1 MENLTLKEKIDRAK
15 DGRTQTWIL
24 QKMRENGVNMTDS
37 AFSRKKNGLDKFR
50 DNEIKLIEKIL
61 KVKL

>member
-24 QKMRENGVNMTDS
+24 QKMRESGVKMSDS
-37 AFSRKKNGLDKFR
+37 AFSRKKNGLDKFH
-50 DNEIKLIEKIL
+50 DYEIKLIEKIL

>member
-1 MENLTLKEKIDRAK
+1 
-15 DGRTQTWIL
+15 
-24 QKMRENGVNMTDS
+24 MRESGVSMTDS